1 MISKGDKK
9 QTFKLLNNMIG
20 KTKKHVIPDNNS
32 EINLCK
38 EFEQFFMTKIN
49 TIRNNIDTSS
59 LSENDYPD
67 ISTPYN
73 DCIEKLS
80 KFSVL
85 TSDDL
90 TDVLNSLSNKHCE
103 LDLIPTPLYKTVITR
118 LSSYILH
125 IINTTLSLGIFPA
138 AFKKALVKPVLKNSD
153 LDKNILSNYRPI
165 SNLCFL
171 SKLIEKCVLKQL
183 LHHLSENDLFGS
195 FQSAYR
201 QFHSCET
208 AITKITNDILVTL
221 DNNEAE
227 FLIFLDLISAFDTV
241 DHSVLLKKLNDD
253 FYINDTVLCW
263 FKSYLSDRSYS
274 VKIGFSISDGT
285 ITFYGVPQGSIL
297 GPVLFLLYIAE
308 IENIAKIYG
317 FKIHLYADDMQIY
330 ISFQHTE
337 ALDSISSIEHCLRH
351 IKLWMSKHF
360 LKINESKTKL
370 MLISSKRYSNKALT
384 DICLSFGG
392 SLIFPSLDAANLGV
406 TFDHN
411 MSMTKQINSVTSKGY
426 FYLNN
431 FYRVADKLTID
442 LKVQLI
448 TTFILPLVDYCN
460 VVYTCASRY
469 YCQKLQKLL
478 NSAVRFIFNLTG
490 KKKHRL
496 SLTPY
501 FMKLHILPIDYRIK
515 YKVCLLVYK
524 CIHGSAPSYLS
535 DLISHNVVCSSLRSS
550 SDFYSLHITIPN
562 STYEESAFSYFAPY
576 HWNMLPVKVRESPS
590 VETFKTTLKTHLYR
604 QCYGTN

>member
-138 AFKKALVKPVLKNSD
+138 AFKKALVKPVPKNSD

-227 FLIFLDLISAFDTV
+227 FLIFLDLSSAFDTV

-263 FKSYLSDRSYS
+263 FKSYLTDRSYS
-274 VKIGFSISDGT
+274 VKIGFSI
-285 ITFYGVPQGSIL
+285 
-297 GPVLFLLYIAE
+297 
-308 IENIAKIYG
+308 
-317 FKIHLYADDMQIY
+317 
-330 ISFQHTE
+330 
-337 ALDSISSIEHCLRH
+337 
-351 IKLWMSKHF
+351 
-360 LKINESKTKL
+360 
-370 MLISSKRYSNKALT
+370 
-384 DICLSFGG
+384 
-392 SLIFPSLDAANLGV
+392 
-406 TFDHN
+406 
-411 MSMTKQINSVTSKGY
+411 
-426 FYLNN
+426 
-431 FYRVADKLTID
+431 
-442 LKVQLI
+442 
-448 TTFILPLVDYCN
+448 
-460 VVYTCASRY
+460 
-469 YCQKLQKLL
+469 
-478 NSAVRFIFNLTG
+478 
-490 KKKHRL
+490 
-496 SLTPY
+496 
-501 FMKLHILPIDYRIK
+501 
-515 YKVCLLVYK
+515 
-524 CIHGSAPSYLS
+524 
-535 DLISHNVVCSSLRSS
+535 
-550 SDFYSLHITIPN
+550 
-562 STYEESAFSYFAPY
+562 
-576 HWNMLPVKVRESPS
+576 
-590 VETFKTTLKTHLYR
+590 
-604 QCYGTN
+604 